1 MVVRGLFSL
10 TGLFVGGCLVVGG
23 GGKAEQKA
31 EQKAAEKG
39 GGGKLK
45 AKGKR
50 KESGFR
56 GSQSRFKTTEKM
68 KISPRRAAPV
78 GALCEKSPPIRPN
91 LVVAPTGAARRCLGF
106 AFALQTPLQFR

>member
-1 MVVRGLFSL
+1 M
-10 TGLFVGGCLVVGG
+10 VVGG

-56 GSQSRFKTTEKM
+56 DSQSRFKTTEK
-68 KISPRRAAPV
+68 KDLRPRRAAPV
-78 GALCEKSPPIRPN
+78 GALCEKCPPK
-91 LVVAPTGAARRCLGF
+91 A
-106 AFALQTPLQFR
+106 Q

>member
-1 MVVRGLFSL
+1 M
-10 TGLFVGGCLVVGG
+10 VGG

-50 KESGFR
+50 ISGLARPLATPAGLPSVGQPDAYGAGEF
-56 GSQSRFKTTEKM
+56 
-68 KISPRRAAPV
+68 SP
-78 GALCEKSPPIRPN
+78 
-91 LVVAPTGAARRCLGF
+91 
-106 AFALQTPLQFR
+106 